1 MPRRDQT
8 RDEASGPT
16 RQTIIEAA
24 LKTLRESGF
33 ARASAR
39 AIARAGSFNQ
49 ALIFYHFGTV
59 NGLLLAAL
67 DHTSTARMARYRD
80 VVKEAESLA
89 ELVTVA
95 RRTYQ
100 EDRDAGHMT
109 VVAEMVAGGVSHPAL
124 RSEIAARIRVW
135 AGFVEEVL
143 DPFLR
148 DSPLDALVPARDAGF
163 ALVAFYL
170 GLNISSRIEDEQ
182 EWVDNVFEAA
192 ERTSTV
198 LATFL

>member
-59 NGLLLAAL
+59 NSLLLAAL
-67 DHTSTARMARYRD
+67 DRTSTARMARYRD

-148 DSPLDALVPARDAGF
+148 DSPLGALVPARDAGF

-198 LATFL
+198 LAAFL

>member
-1 MPRRDQT
+1 
-8 RDEASGPT
+8 
-16 RQTIIEAA
+16 
-24 LKTLRESGF
+24 
-33 ARASAR
+33 
-39 AIARAGSFNQ
+39 
-49 ALIFYHFGTV
+49 
-59 NGLLLAAL
+59 
-67 DHTSTARMARYRD
+67 
-80 VVKEAESLA
+80 
-89 ELVTVA
+89 
-95 RRTYQ
+95 
-100 EDRDAGHMT
+100 
-109 VVAEMVAGGVSHPAL
+109 
-124 RSEIAARIRVW
+124 VW

-148 DSPLDALVPARDAGF
+148 DSPLGALVPARDAGF